1 MNLKINFKSFL
12 KSLFRLKKIHI
23 IFAVYTIVIFL
34 GAGFLVTPFAHT
46 NAVDK
51 ISFLSALFTSVSAFS
66 DTGLSLVDTG
76 TSFNVFGQTIIAILI
91 SLGGIGIFAVKFYI
105 FNLIF
110 GKKISILSR
119 EILKIERGSSR
130 LNDLKGVIKISINLF
145 LILVLISSLALMLHF
160 YYYEISPKKFSFQQ
174 SPYKNLVLSL
184 RFAIFH
190 SISAINN
197 AGFDIIG
204 AYSFEPYYYSYFLQI
219 IIIIL
224 TIIGGIGYSVI
235 FDFYSY
241 FRIKLSKQKV
251 KNFRFSLFSKISL
264 LSYFVISFFGFI
276 LFIAFEASSKS
287 NLTFW
292 NQVEN
297 GNWFDKSFALLF
309 HNFMSRSTGF
319 LTFDLKQLS
328 QASTFLTSL
337 LMFIGSAPS
346 STGGG
351 IRVTTFWIF
360 ILVIISRIRG
370 SQDVNAFR
378 RKITTDKVV
387 SASIVFFISLVLVI
401 FLVLVASFSLDDS
414 INRGKTIPYQIH
426 HLIFE
431 VTSAFGTSGLSTGLI
446 RDLSTVS
453 QVGFMI
459 IMLIGQLGITSF
471 IYVWQGDNIG
481 KQNKTYITEDIL
493 IG

>member
-23 IFAVYTIVIFL
+23 IFTVYTSIILL
-34 GAGFLVTPFAHT
+34 GAGFLVAPFSHS
-46 NAVDK
+46 NSLNK
-51 ISFLSALFTSVSAFS
+51 INFLAALFTSVSAFS

-76 TSFNVFGQTIIAILI
+76 TNFNVFGQSVIAILI

-105 FNLIF
+105 FNHLF

-119 EILKIERGSSR
+119 EILKIERGSSK
-130 LNDLKGVIKISINLF
+130 LNDLKGVIKTSINLF
-145 LILVLISSLALMLHF
+145 LILVFISSFALTLYF
-160 YYYEISPKKFSFQQ
+160 YFYDANPEKFSFQK
-174 SPYKNLVLSL
+174 SPYKDLSL
-184 RFAIFH
+184 SIRFAIFH

-224 TIIGGIGYSVI
+224 TIIGGIGYPVI
-235 FDFYSY
+235 YDFYCY
-241 FRIKLSKQKV
+241 FRIKLSRQKV
-251 KNFRFSLFSKISL
+251 KNFRFSLFSKISI

-276 LFIAFEASSKS
+276 LFIAFETSSSS

-292 NQVEN
+292 NQKQN

-309 HNFMSRSTGF
+309 HNFMARSTGF

-360 ILVIISRIRG
+360 IIVIISKIRG
-370 SQDVNAFR
+370 SQDVNVFKR
-378 RKITTDKVV
+378 RITTDKIV

-401 FLVLVASFSLDDS
+401 FLVFLASFSLDDL
-414 INRGKTIPYQIH
+414 INQGKSSPYQIH

-446 RDLSTVS
+446 RDLSVVS
-453 QVGFMI
+453 QIGFMI